1 LRQRAKRHA
10 ECFGSDHYDV
20 NVIAL
25 WALERAKIKTHTC
38 GHDAGK
44 HHVSIARRAG
54 RALKLN
60 VDVLG
65 QKIGVLHDA
74 SLIRR
79 ERNTLSHRYCLDGV
93 AVMEGALVIEFS
105 AAVPY

>member
-1 LRQRAKRHA
+1 
-10 ECFGSDHYDV
+10 
-20 NVIAL
+20 
-25 WALERAKIKTHTC
+25 
-38 GHDAGK
+38 
-44 HHVSIARRAG
+44 
-54 RALKLN
+54 
-60 VDVLG
+60 VLG